1 MMLYM
6 DNHQIIELS
15 YNTLHLKFG
24 TSHAMLI
31 DSQEGFILYEIG
43 LCFFLLVWIHFI
55 PGTKKLSSIWVRT
68 VALIDAFQS
77 IGRHVC

>member
-43 LCFFLLVWIHFI
+43 LCFFFFCGFI
-55 PGTKKLSSIWVRT
+55 L
-68 VALIDAFQS
+68 FQ
-77 IGRHVC
+77 V

>member
-31 DSQEGFILYEIG
+31 DSQEEFILYEIG
-43 LCFFLLVWIHFI
+43 L
-55 PGTKKLSSIWVRT
+55 
-68 VALIDAFQS
+68 
-77 IGRHVC
+77 

>member
-15 YNTLHLKFG
+15 YNTLHFKFG

-43 LCFFLLVWIHFI
+43 L
-55 PGTKKLSSIWVRT
+55 
-68 VALIDAFQS
+68 
-77 IGRHVC
+77 

>member
-31 DSQEGFILYEIG
+31 DSQEEFILYEIG
-43 LCFFLLVWIHFI
+43 LWLFFSVDSFYSRYKETELNM
-55 PGTKKLSSIWVRT
+55 GENSC
-68 VALIDAFQS
+68 IDRCVS
-77 IGRHVC
+77 KY